1 MARPVVRLALGTLQ
15 PRQEEYVRAVL
26 NSKRHVLYA
35 LYGGARGGGKS
46 WTLRWL
52 AIYYAVQYPGIS
64 ILILRETYDELRKN
78 HIKPLCDKLLPLGLA
93 RYREAEKTLTLVN
106 GSTIEFGY
114 IDEHSVTRYQ
124 GIEYQIIM
132 IDEITNHTEFE
143 YDTLT
148 ACLRTDNPTYQLRLL
163 ASGNPGGV
171 GHSWVRRIWVQ
182 RDFRGTEDPD
192 DYIFVPARVTDN
204 PALMQASPGYV
215 RLLDNL
221 PPGLRDAWRDGSWD
235 VFAGQMF
242 SDWRQDVHVIEPFVA
257 PEHWRR
263 YVALDYGMDMLAA
276 YLIAVDEH
284 DNAYVMRE
292 RYQGRDLA
300 PGAEGLIASEAA
312 RVVQDMV
319 GDDKVHLY
327 LAPPDLWQRKPET
340 GRSVADIFRETA
352 GINLTQVS
360 NDRIAGW
367 MAIHERLK
375 VVPDEQ
381 GQPSARLRIFRGCDN
396 LIRTLPQLQ
405 YDEKKPNDAATEPHE
420 ITHAPDAL
428 RYFCVYWTRATSPE
442 VEITRRPWTR
452 TQYED
457 FYRASAEDKK
467 MLLDMWGHPKGGR
480 TI

>member
-1 MARPVVRLALGTLQ
+1 MSRAATYTMEPPSARQA
-15 PRQEEYVRAVL
+15 EFFRARERFV
-26 NSKRHVLYA
+26 A
-35 LYGGARGGGKS
+35 YGGARGGGKS
-46 WTLRWL
+46 WAVRRKAALLALR
-52 AIYYAVQYPGIS
+52 YAGIR
-64 ILILRETYDELRKN
+64 ILIIRRTFPELREN
-78 HIKPLCDKLLPLGLA
+78 HILPMRLELKGIADYKEQDKAFTFG
-93 RYREAEKTLTLVN
+93 N
-106 GSTIEFGY
+106 GSRIVFGY
-114 IDEHSVTRYQ
+114 CAAESDVLQFQGQQYHIIFIDEATQ
-124 GIEYQIIM
+124 LTEYQF
-132 IDEITNHTEFE
+132 T
-143 YDTLT
+143 TLT
-148 ACLRTDNPTYQLRLL
+148 ACVRSADDLPKRMYLTC
-163 ASGNPGGV
+163 NPGGV
-171 GHSWVRRIWVQ
+171 GHAFVKRLFIDRKY
-182 RDFRGTEDPD
+182 RGDERPED
-192 DYIFVPARVTDN
+192 YRFIAAKVTDN
-204 PALMQASPGYV
+204 PALMEHDPEYV
-215 RLLDNL
+215 NMLKAL
-221 PPGLRDAWRDGSWD
+221 PPALRAAWLDGSWS

-242 SDWRQDVHVIEPFVA
+242 SDWRDDVHVIEPFVA

-292 RYQGRDLA
+292 RYDGRDRA

-312 RVVQDMV
+312 RVVREMV

-340 GRSVADIFRETA
+340 GRSVADIFREAA

-375 VVPDEQ
+375 IEPDEQ

-396 LIRTLPQLQ
+396 LIRTLPLLQ

-428 RYFCVYWTRATSPE
+428 RYFCVYWTKATTPE

-457 FYRASAEDKK
+457 YYRASADDKK
-467 MLLDMWGHPKGGR
+467 KLLELWGHPKGGR
-480 TI
+480 AI

>member
-1 MARPVVRLALGTLQ
+1 MAKTITLALGTLQ
-15 PRQEEYVRAVL
+15 PRQMDYVRAVL
-26 NSKRHVLYA
+26 TSELAVLFA

-52 AIYYAVQYPGIS
+52 AVYFAAKYAGIS
-64 ILILRETYDELRKN
+64 VLILRETYDELRKN
-78 HIKPLCDKLLPLGLA
+78 HIRPLRAQLEAAGLA
-93 RYREAEKTLTLVN
+93 TYRDQIKTLECIN

-124 GIEYQIIM
+124 GLEYQIIM
-132 IDEITNHTEFE
+132 IDEATNHTEFE
-143 YDTLT
+143 FETLT
-148 ACLRTDNPTYQLRLL
+148 ACLRTSNPEFPLRFLL
-163 ASGNPGGV
+163 SANPGGK
-171 GHSWVRRIWVQ
+171 GHAWVKRRWID
-182 RDFRGTEDPD
+182 RDFRGDERPEE
-192 DYIFVPARVTDN
+192 YIFTPAKVTDN
-204 PALMQASPGYV
+204 PALMAASPAYV
-215 RLLDNL
+215 AMLNNL
-221 PPGLRDAWRDGSWD
+221 SPGLREAWRDGRWD
-235 VFAGQMF
+235 VYAGQMF
-242 SDWRQDVHVIEPFVA
+242 GEFDRLTHVIEPFEV

-263 YVALDYGMDMLAA
+263 YVAIDYGMDMLAA

-292 RYQGRDLA
+292 RYDGRDRA

-312 RVVQDMV
+312 RVVREMV

-340 GRSVADIFRETA
+340 GRSVADIFREAA

-375 VVPDEQ
+375 VEPDEQ
-381 GQPSARLRIFRGCDN
+381 GQPSARLRIFRGCEN
-396 LIRTLPQLQ
+396 LIRTLPLLQ

-428 RYFCVYWTRATSPE
+428 RYFCVYWTKATAPE

-457 FYRASAEDKK
+457 YYRASADDKK
-467 MLLDMWGHPKGGR
+467 MLLELWGHPRGGR
-480 TI
+480 QI